1 MNVRRPPTRP
11 SRPQTTGPAN
21 LLPGSSTKIALGMG
35 YTLMLKLV
43 DRVRLSTG
51 PEGTIV
57 QLEKL
62 FQAPPTDEEALI
74 LAALE
79 RF

>member
-1 MNVRRPPTRP
+1 MTISDRGPGIRPEDL
-11 SRPQTTGPAN
+11 PASI
-21 LLPGSSTKIALGMG
+21 LLPGFSTKISLGMG

>member
-1 MNVRRPPTRP
+1 MDLRPEDL
-11 SRPQTTGPAN
+11 PASI
-21 LLPGSSTKIALGMG
+21 LLPGFSTKVSLGMG

-57 QLEKL
+57 QLEKS
-62 FQAPPTDEEALI
+62 FRPAPTDEEALI
-74 LAALE
+74 LAVLE